1 MNTSPAPWKASLTFA
16 ENKAAY
22 WQVYDPPTKK
32 HFNGN
37 PVANCFDSEANARLI
52 AAAPEL
58 LQALKRVIAM
68 HDDQMF
74 VSGVDDCGIIQTN
87 LKSARAAIA
96 SAEGRVV

>member
-1 MNTSPAPWKASLTFA
+1 MDGECRIA
-16 ENKAAY
+16 EIR
-22 WQVYDPPTKK
+22 PCPTTGSGWEDEEILK
-32 HFNGN
+32 
-37 PVANCFDSEANARLI
+37 LI
-52 AAAPEL
+52 QSAPEL